1 LNYLKEKKRPRKTF
15 LCVFS
20 AMVTRNCNN
29 LHTLHLRLYQLEWYS
44 STFPPLQPRKTDRKG
59 NTYNMASSSS
69 TSLYRDKTFA
79 SIRDFTQV
87 NTRDNR
93 RHNIPKEKG
102 KAERLKSAAGP
113 LACFTNKTKKRG
125 KKYKKKAPGRNFNV
139 SQKLVM
145 YFLCGSFFHREEN
158 KSRFCFSGGKRI
170 VNDKIKTS
178 RGSHSLMR
186 WRRESRS
193 KKQHDRFQNNV
204 TVYFKKENKE
214 ILFFPTWPQLLW
226 VSEECLTRTLSVW
239 KMSCWPV
246 RFNFIFLNS
255 APVFFLFISVVTHN
269 WKGTQREKK
278 KKKKKKRVLG

>member
-1 LNYLKEKKRPRKTF
+1 
-15 LCVFS
+15 
-20 AMVTRNCNN
+20 
-29 LHTLHLRLYQLEWYS
+29 
-44 STFPPLQPRKTDRKG
+44 
-59 NTYNMASSSS
+59 
-69 TSLYRDKTFA
+69 
-79 SIRDFTQV
+79 
-87 NTRDNR
+87 
-93 RHNIPKEKG
+93 
-102 KAERLKSAAGP
+102 
-113 LACFTNKTKKRG
+113 
-125 KKYKKKAPGRNFNV
+125 
-139 SQKLVM
+139 M